1 MEIFEGRGYDGVGK
15 GNFSMGNMVD
25 MGNMADMAYGLGNIG
40 NLDMRSLSNC
50 SSASIFVNPHFRE
63 AAKKL
68 RNQVRKQVSIE
79 KIEKENQIWK
89 SW

>member
-1 MEIFEGRGYDGVGK
+1 MEIFEGRGYDEVGK
-15 GNFSMGNMVD
+15 GNLS
-25 MGNMADMAYGLGNIG
+25 MGNMADMANGLGNIG

-50 SSASIFVNPHFRE
+50 SSASIFVSPHFCE